1 MSCEVEMAV
10 DGSCLGNPGPGGWA
24 CILRYGES
32 ERVLQGGVPQ
42 ATNNRMEMT
51 AAIEGLRALKRPCEV
66 RVFTDSEYLLRGM
79 TQFLERWQSN
89 GWRSASGNGVA
100 NQDLWEALAEL
111 ASYHRVTWVHVGG
124 NSGHSDQE
132 RCDRLA
138 ARAAREARQ
147 SLPMEASVGRRPHPL
162 LERSALNVKA
172 RRIERR
178 FLVMNAI
185 NCVPMNVTP
194 LLTLEELGL
203 DRRVTVEEASR
214 GLAQAAEA
222 EIVRWVQFPA
232 GVLFFT
238 LVSGDPESGA
248 LYVFDRKT
256 GVFYW
261 INFEDQKWGGYSIED
276 YRVLVRQHKLTALAQ
291 RPALLERRCR
301 LAAQA

>member
-1 MSCEVEMAV
+1 MSFPLTIEMAIVCRKKLGDNPPRKRELAINYPSPVGFADGHRDYGMIRDRSAVLRPNAAVVLVAAGYPDRQLGSGGAEVGYLEGGRTMSCEVEMAV

-42 ATNNRMEMT
+42 ATNNRIEMT

-124 NSGHSDQE
+124 HSGHSDQE

-147 SLPMEASVGRRPHPL
+147 SLTMEASVGR
-162 LERSALNVKA
+162 
-172 RRIERR
+172 
-178 FLVMNAI
+178 
-185 NCVPMNVTP
+185 
-194 LLTLEELGL
+194 
-203 DRRVTVEEASR
+203 
-214 GLAQAAEA
+214 
-222 EIVRWVQFPA
+222 
-232 GVLFFT
+232 
-238 LVSGDPESGA
+238 
-248 LYVFDRKT
+248 
-256 GVFYW
+256 
-261 INFEDQKWGGYSIED
+261 
-276 YRVLVRQHKLTALAQ
+276 
-291 RPALLERRCR
+291 
-301 LAAQA
+301 